1 MINLQQIID
10 LIGPYVGYV
19 QNPWILAGLVLLGFI
34 LLAFIMR
41 LIVGKI
47 IVKLTKKTKTKIDDL
62 LIAKTKKPL
71 FWLLIVLGIRVSS
84 EIIFE
89 QAVVFNILESLG
101 IILFVLITAKVAN
114 ICIGAWG
121 KVFAKKTKTQLDKS
135 LLPLFRKAVNG
146 VFILVGGLWIL
157 NTWQINITP
166 YLAGLGVGG
175 LVLGLALQDSLK
187 NIFGGVSLILDK
199 SFVVGDKI
207 KLESGE
213 LGEIIDIGLR
223 STRLKTYDNEV
234 IVIPNSQ
241 MANMKI
247 QNYVQPNPRMR
258 VVVNFGVEYDNNVKH
273 VKRVVLDVLKNMKEI
288 SDKPYLDVI
297 FTEMGDSALLF
308 QARFWVDTY
317 TTAYIKKLEATEK
330 IYAALGKAK
339 IGIAFP
345 TQTIYLKK

>member
-1 MINLQQIID
+1 MDSIR
-10 LIGPYVGYV
+10 PYAGYI
-19 QNPWILAGLVLLGFI
+19 QDRWILAGLVLLGFI
-34 LLAFIMR
+34 LLAFITR

-47 IVKLTKKTKTKIDDL
+47 IVKLTKKTKTKVDDL

-89 QAVVFNILESLG
+89 NAVVFNILESLG
-101 IILFVLITAKVAN
+101 IILFVLITARVAN

-121 KVFAKKTKTQLDKS
+121 KAFAKKTKTQVDKS
-135 LLPLFRKAVNG
+135 LLPLFRKTVNG
-146 VFILVGGLWIL
+146 VFILVGSLWIL

-187 NIFGGVSLILDK
+187 NILGGVSLILDK

-234 IVIPNSQ
+234 IVVPNSQ

-247 QNYVQPNPRMR
+247 QNYVQPNPRIR
-258 VVVNFGVEYDNNVKH
+258 VVVNFGVEYSNKVER
-273 VKRVVLDVLKNMKEI
+273 VKRVVLGVLKNMKKI

-308 QARFWVDTY
+308 QARFWVDDY
-317 TTAYIKKLEATEK
+317 TIAYSKKLEATEK

-345 TQTIYLKK
+345 TQTIYIKK